1 MKQIILASASPRR
14 REILHTLGLNF
25 EILAADVDETC
36 NEKDPARLCETLS
49 ARKGAATVEKLRT
62 MGRDVRDTLVIAS
75 DTVVAVGEGESAE
88 ILGKPRDAADA
99 RRMLS
104 LLSGREH
111 RVVSGIWLW
120 LNGVSAVS
128 HDATSVFFDRLAPSQ
143 IDRYLATG
151 EPFGKAGAYAIQGM
165 ASPFISGIRGDYFT
179 VVGLPVHRMATL
191 FAETFPKEQE
201 LF

>member
-25 EILAADVDETC
+25 EVLAADVDETC
-36 NEKDPARLCETLS
+36 EEKDPARLCEILAS
-49 ARKGAATVEKLRT
+49 RKGEATVEKLRAA
-62 MGRDVRDTLVIAS
+62 GRDVRDTLVIAS
-75 DTVVAVGEGESAE
+75 DTVVAVGEGETAE

-111 RVVSGIWLW
+111 RVLSGIWLW
-120 LNGVSAVS
+120 MNGVSAVS
-128 HDATSVFFDRLAPSQ
+128 HDVTTVLFDPLTPMQ

-165 ASPFISGIRGDYFT
+165 ASPFISGIRGDYFN

-191 FAETFPKEQE
+191 FAETFPNEQRI
-201 LF
+201 F

>member
-25 EILAADVDETC
+25 EVLAADVDETC
-36 NEKDPARLCETLS
+36 EETDPARLCEILAS
-49 ARKGAATVEKLRT
+49 RKGEATVEKLRAA
-62 MGRDVRDTLVIAS
+62 GRDVRDTLVIAS
-75 DTVVAVGEGESAE
+75 DTVVAVGEGETAE
-88 ILGKPRDAADA
+88 ILGKPRSAADA

-111 RVVSGIWLW
+111 RVLSAIWLW
-120 LNGVSAVS
+120 MNGVSAVS
-128 HDATSVFFDRLAPSQ
+128 HDVTSVFFDPLTPAQ

-165 ASPFISGIRGDYFT
+165 ASPFISGIRGDYFN

-191 FAETFPKEQE
+191 FAETFPNEQRI
-201 LF
+201 F

>member
-49 ARKGAATVEKLRT
+49 ARKGAATVEKLRAA
-62 MGRDVRDTLVIAS
+62 GRDVRDTLVIAS